1 MSCESDIPA
10 AIRSAGH
17 RYTSQRGRVLA
28 ALRHSKGH
36 RTAEQLF
43 DDVHEED
50 LHAGMALS
58 TVYRVLASLE
68 EMGLVVGMRTAGA
81 DAVFEAA
88 PEQGHHH
95 HLVCRGC
102 GQVAELELSSLA
114 SVERE
119 IRERT
124 GFQPAIR
131 HLAVPGWCSDCVS
144 DERRQ
149 R

>member
-10 AIRSAGH
+10 AIRSTGH

-28 ALRHSKGH
+28 TLRHGTGH
-36 RTAEQLF
+36 RTAEQVF
-43 DDVHEED
+43 DDVRGDD

-68 EMGLVVGMRTAGA
+68 EMGLVVALRTTGA

-95 HLVCRGC
+95 HLVCRRC
-102 GQVAELELSSLA
+102 GRVAELELRSVA

-119 IRERT
+119 IRDRT
-124 GFQPAIR
+124 SFQPSIR
-131 HLAVPGWCSDCVS
+131 HLAIPGLCSGCTPDGES
-144 DERRQ
+144 HQ
-149 R
+149 